1 MFFLMTFHPESTN
14 HFNYKTHKT
23 HNYMMKPQQNCKPS
37 QKVPENTLSNSTM
50 APLNKKK
57 HALNPSNAAASL
69 PPKKHVKHKLVNDL
83 PKQLHPPSSPAP
95 AKRVRKVKKYIK
107 LKIERS

>member
-1 MFFLMTFHPESTN
+1 
-14 HFNYKTHKT
+14 
-23 HNYMMKPQQNCKPS
+23 MMKPQQNRKPS
-37 QKVPENTLSNSTM
+37 QKAPENTLSNPTM

-57 HALNPSNAAASL
+57 RALNPSNAAASL
-69 PPKKHVKHKLVNDL
+69 PPKKLVKHKLANNP
-83 PKQLHPPSSPAP
+83 PKQLHSPPSPAP